1 MKKMFTTTGVC
12 LTLMIFLLG
21 ALSSGS
27 AMAESESDYLFS
39 AVSNSIWVL
48 KKSTR
53 NLMFLQFQDPE
64 KTWKS
69 NIVVVPPDFNLN
81 QSVLTSVGSR
91 GTSVFLHDKSSGL
104 ITLFNVKKD
113 RSVVSYA
120 VVNINEDLK

>member
-1 MKKMFTTTGVC
+1 M
-12 LTLMIFLLG
+12 LMIFVLG
-21 ALSSGS
+21 ALASDL

-39 AVSNSIWVL
+39 AASNSIWVL
-48 KKSTR
+48 KKLSR
-53 NLMFLQFQDPE
+53 NLMFLQFQNPY

-104 ITLFNVKKD
+104 VTLLNVKKD
-113 RSVVSYA
+113 RSVVGYA
-120 VVNINEDLK
+120 VVNTTKILNRKS